1 MKFQDADIV
10 DITFVYNGIRFV
22 SAWGEKNKEKFAML
36 HLEGLNM
43 F

>member
-22 SAWGEKNKEKFAML
+22 SAWGEKKIKKSL
-36 HLEGLNM
+36 LCYI
-43 F
+43 

>member
-22 SAWGEKNKEKFAML
+22 SAWGEKLKKSLLCYIQKA
-36 HLEGLNM
+36 
-43 F
+43 